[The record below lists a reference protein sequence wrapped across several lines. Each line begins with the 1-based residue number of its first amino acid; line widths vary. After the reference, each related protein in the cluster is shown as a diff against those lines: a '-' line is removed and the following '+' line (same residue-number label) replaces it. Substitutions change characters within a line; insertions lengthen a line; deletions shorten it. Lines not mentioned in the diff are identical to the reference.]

1 MPYIHIVTNTSIPDN
16 TEEMLKT
23 QLGRAIEILPGKN
36 ENWLMLNFTGDARLW
51 FAGSDAPAAL
61 AEVSLYGGARS
72 DAYDDLTSRITEILE
87 STLDVQPDRIYV
99 KHAKRE
105 TGGGKGSNFCPV
117 CEEGPPAGEF
127 PPKMGFLFSV
137 VLTRLEVRRI
147 IKNATGPT
155 SCAMLG

>member
-72 DAYDDLTSRITEILE
+72 DAYDGNGILGLERQQFLTAALLQKTARGEKILSRA
-87 STLDVQPDRIYV
+87 V
-99 KHAKRE
+99 
-105 TGGGKGSNFCPV
+105 FC
-117 CEEGPPAGEF
+117 F
-127 PPKMGFLFSV
+127 
-137 VLTRLEVRRI
+137 
-147 IKNATGPT
+147 
-155 SCAMLG
+155 MLS